1 MTLRGLDPSAF
12 NAAGLP
18 GAGPSRTPLTHHPQ
32 PRYTHYMAHDFL
44 IFDFGSDEETAQQ
57 ARRKVENW
65 IQGFRL
71 GKKMILKYERED
83 AETEAPD
90 EGETSSEKSSARKKK
105 TSGKSND
112 EPAGNV
118 RVLIR
123 LDFSDHEKLSHQ
135 RWLDRIPTEEPFKA
149 KKVKIVRQSDP
160 QFGETAELFDNL
172 S

>member
-1 MTLRGLDPSAF
+1 
-12 NAAGLP
+12 
-18 GAGPSRTPLTHHPQ
+18 
-32 PRYTHYMAHDFL
+32 MAHDFL
-44 IFDFGSDEETAQQ
+44 IFDFGNDEETAQQ

-71 GKKMILKYERED
+71 GKKMILKYEREN
-83 AETEAPD
+83 AETEEAD
-90 EGETSSEKSSARKKK
+90 AAENSSGKSARKKK
-105 TSGKSND
+105 ASGKPED

-135 RWLDRIPTEEPFKA
+135 RWLDRIPAEEPFKSKEA
-149 KKVKIVRQSDP
+149 KIVRQHDP
-160 QFGETAELFDNL
+160 KFGETAELFDNL

>member
-1 MTLRGLDPSAF
+1 
-12 NAAGLP
+12 
-18 GAGPSRTPLTHHPQ
+18 
-32 PRYTHYMAHDFL
+32 MAHDFL

-83 AETEAPD
+83 AETEETDAP
-90 EGETSSEKSSARKKK
+90 ENSSGKSSSRKKK
-105 TSGKSND
+105 ASGKPED
-112 EPAGNV
+112 ESSGNV

-135 RWLDRIPTEEPFKA
+135 RWLDRIPTEEPFKSKEA
-149 KKVKIVRQSDP
+149 KIVRQHDP
-160 QFGETAELFDNL
+160 KFGETAELFDNL

>member
-1 MTLRGLDPSAF
+1 
-12 NAAGLP
+12 
-18 GAGPSRTPLTHHPQ
+18 
-32 PRYTHYMAHDFL
+32 MAHDFL

-83 AETEAPD
+83 AETEEPA
-90 EGETSSEKSSARKKK
+90 EGENSSGKSSAPKKK
-105 TSGKSND
+105 ASGKSKD
-112 EPAGNV
+112 ESAGNV

-149 KKVKIVRQSDP
+149 KKAKIVRQSDP